1 MKNIT
6 YGIVKEI
13 YILNQ
18 MSRTS
23 YGIVAYSCSEDE
35 GTANIITS
43 VHDVTS
49 DRNSIEKLI
58 SLCNSLQLSAI
69 HLDDIVEDFFAI

>member
-13 YILNQ
+13 YIFNQ

-23 YGIVAYSCSEDE
+23 YGKVAYSCSEDE
-35 GTANIITS
+35 GTANIIAS

-69 HLDDIVEDFFAI
+69 HLDDIIKHKI